1 MEGYVLRITTF
12 AYNIYLNDLEYNYK
26 NNQLT
31 SEGRRLSLIPIGA
44 DFKKVELFSN
54 EDNEGYFEGSIC
66 IEDRGNIIV
75 DKHVQTGDL
84 YMLWYDLYQATIMN
98 EYIISYLDVDF
109 EIYTFKKENNIVLT
123 ILEEKDKRTTY
134 SLPLNEFNHAVKEG
148 LVEFYN
154 HLNHDYMRNDFDSPY
169 YFKLKDIY
177 TDIC

>member
-1 MEGYVLRITTF
+1 MEGYVLRVTSF
-12 AYNIYLNDLEYNYK
+12 AYNIHLNDLEYNYK

-54 EDNEGYFEGSIC
+54 EDNEG
-66 IEDRGNIIV
+66 
-75 DKHVQTGDL
+75 
-84 YMLWYDLYQATIMN
+84 
-98 EYIISYLDVDF
+98 YLDVDF

-148 LVEFYN
+148 LIEFYN